1 VTEHVV
7 TERTFATWLLVAG
20 ALAAAAAAVLFRHV
34 DPNAADSPL
43 PGCIFYALT
52 ELYCAGCGIT
62 RALHALAHGDVLRA
76 LHMNPLAVFMLV
88 ATPLM
93 LLHVRGWRPD
103 ALQPV
108 MRVLLSG
115 AFWLVLLPTY
125 MLLRNLP
132 WWPFTLLAPG

>member
-1 VTEHVV
+1 MAPRV
-7 TERTFATWLLVAG
+7 TERTFATWLL
-20 ALAAAAAAVLFRHV
+20 AAAVLASVAAAILFRHV
-34 DPNAADSPL
+34 DPNAPGNPL
-43 PGCIFYALT
+43 PACVFYT
-52 ELYCAGCGIT
+52 VTHLYCAGCGIT

-88 ATPLM
+88 AGPLM
-93 LLHVRGWRPD
+93 LLHVRGWRPN

-115 AFWLVLLPTY
+115 TFWLVLLPSY